1 MKKTGHEK
9 QEINWLIAN
18 EIPALRRYAHILM
31 QGRGD
36 KDDLVQD
43 TLERA
48 LKKSHTWRREGSI
61 RSWLYRIEYT
71 VFLNKYR
78 KTALKE
84 INGDDVIEHMTDGD
98 TATQNTRLE
107 CRKVLHAL
115 GHVKPRHREVLLLV
129 AVEGFSYDEAA
140 AIMDIPVGTVRSR
153 LARAREDLRGA
164 LKDTG
169 MAGEDARN
177 NGESDDAGKE
187 IL

>member
-1 MKKTGHEK
+1 MKKTSREK
-9 QEINWLIAN
+9 QEINWLIAK
-18 EIPALRRYAHILM
+18 EIPALRRYAQILM

-48 LKKSHTWRREGSI
+48 INKSHTWRREGNI

-84 INGDDVIEHMTDGD
+84 VAGEDMIEHMADAA
-98 TATQNTRLE
+98 TATQNIRLE
-107 CRKVLHAL
+107 CRKVLRAL
-115 GHVKPRHREVLLLV
+115 DHVKPRHREVLMLV

-164 LKDTG
+164 LKKTG
-169 MAGEDARN
+169 LTGENIRKSDAAP
-177 NGESDDAGKE
+177 AGKE